1 MSDTPTPYQMA
12 MAAAAAS
19 AEKKATNIRVLNVG
33 DLIGVTE
40 YFVLASA
47 SNERLLGTIADEVHQ
62 QLKRDLGVAPR
73 RKEGSP
79 DTGWMVVDYGD
90 IMVHVFTEE
99 QRAYYDLERL
109 WSDADAFT
117 YEEPQPS
124 AQV

>member
-1 MSDTPTPYQMA
+1 MA

-33 DLIGVTE
+33 DLIGVTD

-47 SNERLLGTIADEVHQ
+47 SNERQLDSVVDEVHQ
-62 QLKRDLGVAPR
+62 QLKHRLQLSPR
-73 RKEGSP
+73 RREGAP

-90 IMVHVFTEE
+90 VMVHVFTEQ

-109 WSDADAFT
+109 WRDAEAFT
-117 YEEPQPS
+117 YEEPAPS
-124 AQV
+124 TTSG